1 MHMKKT
7 IIVTLM
13 LVACAVTSYAQRQ
26 NFMYPDKASKAFYD
40 SVMYVNPKFYP
51 GVVVSDNGKQSAG
64 TMNIC
69 TVDQKIHF
77 IGTDNDTLIIKNN
90 QEVDRAYILG
100 KAYINTKYGYI
111 EMLEMAGD
119 VALCELRLT
128 EVHTDA
134 ATGAYGLKT
143 QTSSVKSLTS
153 VSESF
158 ADGAAP
164 LMQLNINSDKPFSY
178 SKKPYLLVKGNP
190 YPVTKKAL
198 MKHFPK
204 HKAFIEEYLKEN
216 DINFTSV
223 APVRELFKA
232 VSAQ

>member
-1 MHMKKT
+1 MLMKKT
-7 IIVTLM
+7 IIAALM
-13 LVACAVTSYAQRQ
+13 LMTCAVTSYAQRQ
-26 NFMYPDKASKAFYD
+26 NFMYPDKASMAFYD

-69 TVDQKIHF
+69 TIDQKIHF
-77 IGTDNDTLIIKNN
+77 VDQNNDTLIIKNN

-100 KAYINTKYGYI
+100 KAYLNTKYGYV
-111 EMLEMAGD
+111 EMIEMAGD
-119 VALCELRLT
+119 VVLGQLRLT

-153 VSESF
+153 VDLSSTESVS
-158 ADGAAP
+158 P
-164 LMQLNINSDKPFSY
+164 LMQLNINIDKPFSY
-178 SKKPYLLVKGNP
+178 CMKPYLLVKGNP

-198 MKHFPK
+198 MKYFPK
-204 HKAFIEEYLKEN
+204 HKEFIEEYLKEN
-216 DINFTSV
+216 DINLTSV
-223 APVRELFKA
+223 APVRELFNILKNK
-232 VSAQ
+232 

>member
-1 MHMKKT
+1 MKKLFLT
-7 IIVTLM
+7 AAILFVCSLT
-13 LVACAVTSYAQRQ
+13 YAQRQ

-51 GVVVSDNGKQSAG
+51 GIVISDNGKQSAG

-69 TVDQKIHF
+69 TIDQKIHF
-77 IGTDNDTLIIKNN
+77 IDNNNDTLIIKNN

-100 KAYINTKYGYI
+100 KAYINTKYGYVQ
-111 EMLEMAGD
+111 MLEMAGD
-119 VALCELRLT
+119 IALGELRIT

-143 QTSSVKSLTS
+143 QTSSVKSFTS
-153 VSESF
+153 VSETF
-158 ADGAAP
+158 NEGAAP
-164 LMQLNINSDKPFSY
+164 LMQLNINAEKPFSY

-204 HKAFIEEYLKEN
+204 RKAFIEEYLQKN
-216 DINFTSV
+216 DVTFISV
-223 APVRELFKA
+223 APVLELFKA
-232 VSAQ
+232 INAE

>member
-1 MHMKKT
+1 MLMKKT
-7 IIVTLM
+7 IIATLM
-13 LVACAVTSYAQRQ
+13 LVSCAVASYAQRQ
-26 NFMYPDKASKAFYD
+26 NFMYPDKASKTFYD

-51 GVVVSDNGKQSAG
+51 GIVVSDNGKQSAG

-128 EVHTDA
+128 EMHTDA

-198 MKHFPK
+198 MKYFPK
-204 HKAFIEEYLKEN
+204 HKEFIEEYLKEHEVV
-216 DINFTSV
+216 FTSV
-223 APVRELFKA
+223 EPVRELFNILKNK
-232 VSAQ
+232 

>member
-7 IIVTLM
+7 IIATIM
-13 LVACAVTSYAQRQ
+13 LVSCAVTSYAQRQ

-40 SVMYVNPKFYP
+40 SVLYVNPKFYP
-51 GVVVSDNGKQSAG
+51 GIVVSDNGKQSAG

-164 LMQLNINSDKPFSY
+164 LMRLNINSDKPFSY

-198 MKHFPK
+198 MKYFPK
-204 HKAFIEEYLKEN
+204 QKAFIEEYLKEHEVV
-216 DINFTSV
+216 FTSV
-223 APVRELFKA
+223 EPVRELFNILKNK
-232 VSAQ
+232 

>member
-1 MHMKKT
+1 MKKT
-7 IIVTLM
+7 IIATLM
-13 LVACAVTSYAQRQ
+13 LVSCAVASYAQRQ
-26 NFMYPDKASKAFYD
+26 NFMYPDKASKTFYD

-51 GVVVSDNGKQSAG
+51 GIVVSDNGKQSAG

-128 EVHTDA
+128 EMHTDA

-198 MKHFPK
+198 MKYFPK
-204 HKAFIEEYLKEN
+204 HKEFIEEYLKEHEVV
-216 DINFTSV
+216 FTSV
-223 APVRELFKA
+223 EPVRELFNILKNK
-232 VSAQ
+232 

>member
-1 MHMKKT
+1 MKKT
-7 IIVTLM
+7 IIAALM
-13 LVACAVTSYAQRQ
+13 LMTCAVTSYAQRQ
-26 NFMYPDKASKAFYD
+26 NFMYPDKASMAFYD

-51 GVVVSDNGKQSAG
+51 GIVVSDNGKQSAG

-198 MKHFPK
+198 MKYFPK
-204 HKAFIEEYLKEN
+204 QKAFIEEYLKEHEVV
-216 DINFTSV
+216 FTSV
-223 APVRELFKA
+223 EPVRELFNILKNK
-232 VSAQ
+232 